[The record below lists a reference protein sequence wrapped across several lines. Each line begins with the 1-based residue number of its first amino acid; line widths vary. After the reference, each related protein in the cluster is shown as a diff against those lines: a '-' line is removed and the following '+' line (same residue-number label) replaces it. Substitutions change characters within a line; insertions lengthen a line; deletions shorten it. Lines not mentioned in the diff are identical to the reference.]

1 MGVLKCLRVCVHVTG
16 SLFKGSMFVLH
27 ARVVVVGKIFGIS
40 GKSEKWLLVI

>member
-27 ARVVVVGKIFGIS
+27 APVVVVGRIS
-40 GKSEKWLLVI
+40 GKSEMWLLVI